1 LIFISG
7 IKASEPKDNLKKHDC
22 HDKFIELVYD
32 RDMRVLVAED
42 KPRMARFLQR
52 ALQSEGYAV
61 ELAFDGEQALN
72 MGLSGGV
79 DLMVLDV
86 MLPRRDGFDVIR
98 NLRAAKQMLPAIMV
112 TARDAMSD
120 IVRGLDL
127 GADDYLTKPFALD
140 VLLAR
145 VRALS
150 RRGPAAYPQDLQF
163 EDLVLE
169 SRTHELRR
177 AGRTVSLTR
186 TEYALLETLM
196 RRAGSIVCREVLVE
210 AGWGGGAEVSDGTL
224 YVFIR
229 GLRAKIATANERQL
243 LHTVRGVGYTLR
255 PEAA

>member
-1 LIFISG
+1 
-7 IKASEPKDNLKKHDC
+7 
-22 HDKFIELVYD
+22 
-32 RDMRVLVAED
+32 MRVLVSED

-52 ALQSEGYAV
+52 ALQSEGYSV
-61 ELAFDGEQALN
+61 ELAFDGEQALS
-72 MGLSGGV
+72 MGLSGGL

-98 NLRAAKQMLPAIMV
+98 NLRAAKQMLPTIMV

-145 VRALS
+145 VRALT
-150 RRGPAAYPQDLQF
+150 RRGPVAYPQDLPF
-163 EDLVLE
+163 EDLMLS

-177 AGRTVSLTR
+177 GDRAVSLTR
-186 TEYALLETLM
+186 TEYALIETLM
-196 RRAGSIVCREVLVE
+196 RRAGCIVSRDTLVE

-229 GLRAKIATANERQL
+229 GLRAKIAMGNERQL
-243 LHTVRGVGYTLR
+243 LHTARGVGYTLR
-255 PEAA
+255 ADAP

>member
-1 LIFISG
+1 
-7 IKASEPKDNLKKHDC
+7 
-22 HDKFIELVYD
+22 
-32 RDMRVLVAED
+32 MRVLIAED

-52 ALQSEGYAV
+52 ALQSEGYSV
-61 ELAFDGEQALN
+61 ELAFDGEQALSL
-72 MGLSGGV
+72 GLSGGI

-86 MLPRRDGFDVIR
+86 MLPRRDGFEVIR
-98 NLRAAKQMLPAIMV
+98 SLRAAKQTLPTIMV

-145 VRALS
+145 VRALT
-150 RRGPAAYPQDLQF
+150 RRGLSAYPLDLHF
-163 EDLVLE
+163 EDLALN

-177 AGRTVSLTR
+177 GERTASLTR

-196 RRAGSIVCREVLVE
+196 RRSGSIVPRDVLVD

-229 GLRAKIATANERQL
+229 GLRAKIALPGERAL
-243 LHTVRGVGYTLR
+243 LHTARGVGYTLR
-255 PEAA
+255 TEAP

>member
-1 LIFISG
+1 
-7 IKASEPKDNLKKHDC
+7 
-22 HDKFIELVYD
+22 
-32 RDMRVLVAED
+32 MRVLIAED

-61 ELAFDGEQALN
+61 ELAFDGEQALS
-72 MGLSGGV
+72 MGLSGGL
-79 DLMVLDV
+79 DLMVLDI

-98 NLRAAKQMLPAIMV
+98 NLRAAKQMLPTIMV
-112 TARDAMSD
+112 TARDARSD

-145 VRALS
+145 VRALT
-150 RRGPAAYPQDLQF
+150 RRGPAAYPQNLQV
-163 EDLVLE
+163 EDLVLD

-177 AGRTVSLTR
+177 GSRSASLTR

-196 RRAGSIVCREVLVE
+196 RRPGCIVPRDTLVE
-210 AGWGGGAEVSDGTL
+210 AGWGGGAEVGEGTL

-229 GLRAKIATANERQL
+229 GLRAKIVAGNERQL
-243 LHTVRGVGYTLR
+243 LHTARGVGYTLR
-255 PEAA
+255 ADAP

>member
-1 LIFISG
+1 
-7 IKASEPKDNLKKHDC
+7 
-22 HDKFIELVYD
+22 
-32 RDMRVLVAED
+32 
-42 KPRMARFLQR
+42 MARFLQR
-52 ALQSEGYAV
+52 ALQSEGYSV
-61 ELAFDGEQALN
+61 ELAFDGEQALS
-72 MGLSGGV
+72 MGLSGGL

-98 NLRAAKQMLPAIMV
+98 HLRAAKQTLPTIMV
-112 TARDAMSD
+112 SARDAMSD

-145 VRALS
+145 VRALT
-150 RRGPAAYPQDLQF
+150 RRGPAAYPLDLQF
-163 EDLVLE
+163 DDVVLN
-169 SRTHELRR
+169 SRTHELQRG
-177 AGRTVSLTR
+177 GRMAALTR

-196 RRAGSIVCREVLVE
+196 RRAGCIVPRDVLVE

-229 GLRAKIATANERQL
+229 GLRSKIALAGERQF

-255 PEAA
+255 ADAP